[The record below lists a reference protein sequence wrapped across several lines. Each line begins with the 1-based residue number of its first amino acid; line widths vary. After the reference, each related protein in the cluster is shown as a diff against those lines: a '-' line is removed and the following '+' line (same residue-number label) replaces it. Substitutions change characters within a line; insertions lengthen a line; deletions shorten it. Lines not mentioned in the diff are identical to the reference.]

1 MEVNENTQNQEPKQ
15 LVSWNKRKCID
26 AHAEL
31 VKHFML
37 FIQEMDYPCVDIKE
51 ESEKL
56 AMIEQVSVR
65 INSELVKSSGLHGM
79 TLVTRIVPDTFSLK
93 VRSLINPDGST
104 NFQVALESPNQKPV
118 PHDILLTVLESTV
131 ADLRTSSVKNSIQ
144 EDNKKKFSQLMNQ
157 RDQDAAS
164 DSQI

>member
-1 MEVNENTQNQEPKQ
+1 
-15 LVSWNKRKCID
+15 
-26 AHAEL
+26 
-31 VKHFML
+31 
-37 FIQEMDYPCVDIKE
+37 
-51 ESEKL
+51 
-56 AMIEQVSVR
+56 
-65 INSELVKSSGLHGM
+65 
-79 TLVTRIVPDTFSLK
+79 
-93 VRSLINPDGST
+93 
-104 NFQVALESPNQKPV
+104 V